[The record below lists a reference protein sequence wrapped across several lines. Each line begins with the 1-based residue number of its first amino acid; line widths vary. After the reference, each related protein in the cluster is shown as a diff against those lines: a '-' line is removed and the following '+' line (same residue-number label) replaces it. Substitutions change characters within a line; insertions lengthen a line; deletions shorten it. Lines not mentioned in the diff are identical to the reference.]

1 MYSNQD
7 SRHITLIGIPYD
19 WQCYT
24 YLDNTMLELRHSFFS
39 SIYAILQHNKMKFMC
54 EPKPK
59 ILI

>member
-7 SRHITLIGIPYD
+7 LYTLDYSK
-19 WQCYT
+19 
-24 YLDNTMLELRHSFFS
+24 YLDNTMLQLRHSFIS